1 MPHSFGYRGRTR
13 TLFKKAYKTKG
24 SPHATV
30 LIRQFKRG
38 DYVDIKVDSS
48 VHKGMP
54 FKHYHGRTGV
64 VFNVNKRAVGVE
76 INKEVNGRIIPK
88 RIHVSV
94 PHLRPSTCQAQILK
108 RRAENDKIKAAVREG
123 KMERQNLK
131 RQNAQP
137 KAGYFYNVEVTPETI
152 QPFPYVD
159 LV

>member
-24 SPHATV
+24 APHTTTW
-30 LIRQFKRG
+30 LRNFKRG

-64 VFNVNKRAVGVE
+64 VFNVNKRAVGVV
-76 INKEVNGRIIPK
+76 ISKEVNGRIIPK

-94 PHLRPSTCQAQILK
+94 PHLRPSSCQADIIARKQ
-108 RRAENDKIKAAVREG
+108 ANDAHKKAVREG
-123 KMERQNLK
+123 KAEKKSLK
-131 RQNAQP
+131 RQNTQP
-137 KAGYFYNVEVTPETI
+137 KTGYFYNIENVPETI
-152 QPFPYVD
+152 QPTPYVD